1 MLFEPILEGHGS
13 LEVLRLLLLLIVYA
27 DMIGQVLDHFHHVL

>member
-1 MLFEPILEGHGS
+1 MLVEPILEGHGS

-27 DMIGQVLDHFHHVL
+27 DVIGQVLDHFHHVL